1 MLENLEKHAV
11 YKLLSL
17 TGLLIGII
25 FGIVKLKQELMP
37 SAPAPAAATAPVA
50 APQTNS
56 VTAPPAVAPA
66 TSATTGNA
74 PPFAAPV
81 STASVPE
88 AQRLQNQIYI
98 DLDNVQLGMKYVGK
112 PVDMPIIFNGFTP
125 WLGGIASAATGAL
138 NQRYLFV
145 EHYDINQASPPYG
158 MLSSQTIV
166 VPINQAQALRDLK
179 VPARIMLTGQVKPI
193 DVMKEMGMS
202 KKFKPDALIFEVES
216 FKTL

>member
-1 MLENLEKHAV
+1 MLENLEKHAI

-37 SAPAPAAATAPVA
+37 SEPAPAAV
-50 APQTNS
+50 
-56 VTAPPAVAPA
+56 VAPA
-66 TSATTGNA
+66 AAPLPASAAAPTAPAAAATSSNA
-74 PPFAAPV
+74 PPFATPV
-81 STASVPE
+81 SNASVPE

-145 EHYDINQASPPYG
+145 EHYDINQANPPYG

-179 VPARIMLTGQVKPI
+179 VPARIMLTGQIKPI

-216 FKTL
+216 FKAL